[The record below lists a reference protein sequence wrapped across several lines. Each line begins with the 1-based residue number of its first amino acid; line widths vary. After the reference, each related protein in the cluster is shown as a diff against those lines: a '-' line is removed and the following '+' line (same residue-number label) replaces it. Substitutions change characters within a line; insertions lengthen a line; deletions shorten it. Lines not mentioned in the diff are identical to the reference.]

1 MEFQLSNVFQADCR
15 NVSMQQFMMISKSGR
30 FYPNKIKYD
39 KMTVY
44 DLILNYDSK
53 QQLLVYDFND

>member
-44 DLILNYDSK
+44 DLK
-53 QQLLVYDFND
+53 WQLVYDNIRVMTN

>member
-1 MEFQLSNVFQADCR
+1 MFW
-15 NVSMQQFMMISKSGR
+15 QF
-30 FYPNKIKYD
+30 F